1 MVIRSEQNLSVEA
14 VEDEKVI
21 SFGDLF
27 RVVRNSIWTIVLT
40 ISVAVCIAVVLSSLQ
55 TPQYEASIRI
65 LIRQESGIVDSPMNV
80 GGLRDL
86 TATMAKAVATR
97 PVAEETISRLDLN
110 ATPEQLLKNLWAYQE
125 AGTQFVQVSYKDT
138 DPVRARLVVTTVGE
152 VFSEQVERMSKDS
165 PSASAVTAAL
175 WERAAVPVEP
185 ASPNPLRN
193 VAVALIVG
201 AMLGMGLAFLRD
213 YFDDS
218 WRSTEEAE
226 QVTGTPVFGV
236 IPRDIMPPSRRQRRK
251 NKDSKKA
258 ADDGARG
265 SDVSFTPQSS
275 VSPTAEGS
283 LSEIFGHLITLS
295 DPYNPSAEAFRG
307 LSVNLLYALA
317 DMPSKVVVFTS
328 PDARQGKSF
337 TCSNVGVVLAQMD
350 KRTLIVD
357 CDFRRP
363 VQHEILSLPNA
374 QGLADVLV
382 GDHEPPEVWQEL
394 PAAGL
399 WATSAGNLPP
409 NPVRLLGSRRFAGF
423 LLRARQEFDYVLIDA
438 PPMQPVSDSMLLA
451 PQGDGVLL
459 VFDSQSTRKRIV
471 RESVRSLQ
479 AVKANVLG
487 TVITNFGDV
496 QNRDYLNDPVS
507 REQRGLAALE
517 TTFHTGGDLLEEERL
532 SRRERRARKQRR
544 ATKERRAG

>member
-1 MVIRSEQNLSVEA
+1 MVIRSEQNRSVEA
-14 VEDEKVI
+14 AEDEKVI
-21 SFGDLF
+21 SFGDFF
-27 RVVRNSIWTIVLT
+27 RVVRNSVWTIVLT
-40 ISVAVCIAVVLSSLQ
+40 ITVAVGIAVVLSSLQ
-55 TPQYEASIRI
+55 TPQYEASIKI

-110 ATPEQLLKNLWAYQE
+110 VTPEQLLKNLWAYQE

-138 DPVRARLVVTTVGE
+138 DPVRTRLVVTTVGE
-152 VFSEQVERMSKDS
+152 VFSEQMEQMSKDS
-165 PSASAVTAAL
+165 PSASAVTATL

-185 ASPNPLRN
+185 ASPYPLRN
-193 VAVALIVG
+193 AAVALLVG
-201 AMLGMGLAFLRD
+201 AMLGIGLAFLRD

-236 IPRDIMPPSRRQRRK
+236 IPRDIMPPSRRRRRK
-251 NKDSKKA
+251 NKGSKKG
-258 ADDGARG
+258 ADGRVRG
-265 SDVSFTPQSS
+265 SDDSSSPQSLIS
-275 VSPTAEGS
+275 SKAEGS
-283 LSEIFGHLITLS
+283 LDEIFGHLITLS
-295 DPYNPSAEAFRG
+295 DPYSPTAEAFRA

-317 DMPSKVVVFTS
+317 DMPSKVVVLTS
-328 PDARQGKSF
+328 PDARQGKSL
-337 TCSNVGVVLAQMD
+337 TCSNLGVVLAQMD

-363 VQHEILSLPNA
+363 VQHEILSLRNS

-382 GDHEPPEVWQEL
+382 GEHEPPEVWQES

-399 WATSAGNLPP
+399 WATTAGHLPP

-423 LLRARQEFDYVLIDA
+423 LIRARQEFDYVLIDA

-479 AVKANVLG
+479 AVKASVLG
-487 TVITNFGDV
+487 TVITNFGDTHDS
-496 QNRDYLNDPVS
+496 DYLYDHVS
-507 REQRGLAALE
+507 REQRSLAAME
-517 TTFHTGGDLLEEERL
+517 TTFYIGEGLVEEQL

-544 ATKERRAG
+544 AG